1 MITITK
7 DALFDRKIDIAT
19 EGLDCNSA
27 EIQGLENSDRSYQ
40 DLSSEF
46 QKLYP
51 SAMRAFELIPLM
63 YNRLTLVDKLS
74 HKEALTKIC
83 DDHKHLSGFSPR
95 NIRRYLPSDNQV
107 THRRVRPPRPENS
120 FAEIIEPTKLS
131 ITQQEQSQS
140 SLIDH
145 QETTLGDNNNLLQEE
160 SNE

>member
-40 DLSSEF
+40 DLSLEF

-107 THRRVRPPRPENS
+107 THRRVRPPRPKKNAYTLFIS
-120 FAEIIEPTKLS
+120 NDGFLSALSKYAEDSLALPILLS
-131 ITQQEQSQS
+131 I
-140 SLIDH
+140 LFH
-145 QETTLGDNNNLLQEE
+145 
-160 SNE
+160 